1 MITALRRHPFAL
13 AFAISFLV
21 FGLFYALIGMAHA
34 APPTVPDPTD
44 HPIEF
49 WQALADLRTSGGLY
63 VVIAVAIATIAKSL
77 ARVLAPAG
85 GGAATGLRGRAIST
99 LTAIGLVAGALVDLL
114 LGSLTGTGLA
124 VAAAGAV
131 ALVQDPRD
139 TPLKRSSTATSVGVT
154 TLVFMLALTSCSS
167 SKLQLRD
174 RAANGVRVGLDCTT
188 PALVAAA
195 QEGAALARAA
205 ILATIRDDGRPDT
218 SSLRDAGRALRKES
232 LRCTFIAALAALAAP
247 VPRPSSSEE
256 PPQALGLEVDGRA
269 LRTAGRELAATY
281 WGVRGSILLPGGN
294 SLDPDDDP
302 DAGGQ

>member
-1 MITALRRHPFAL
+1 LFVFLFFA
-13 AFAISFLV
+13 
-21 FGLFYALIGMAHA
+21 GLLLFSRLAHA
-34 APPTVPDPTD
+34 APTVPDPTD

-49 WQALADLRTSGGLY
+49 WSTLADLRTSGGLY
-63 VVIAVAIATIAKSL
+63 VVIAVAIAAIAKSL

-85 GGAATGLRGRAIST
+85 GGAATGLRGRVIST
-99 LTAIGLVAGALVDLL
+99 LTAVALVAGALVDMLI
-114 LGSLTGTGLA
+114 GSLTGTGLA
-124 VAAAGAV
+124 VAAAGA
-131 ALVQDPRD
+131 AAMIQDPRD
-139 TPLKRSSTATSVGVT
+139 TPPKRSSTAAAAGVT
-154 TLVFMLALTSCSS
+154 TAMVFMLTLLALLALTSC

-188 PALVAAA
+188 PALVATA
-195 QEGAALARAA
+195 QEGAELARAA

-269 LRTAGRELAATY
+269 LRAAGRDLAATY
-281 WGVRGSILLPGGN
+281 WGVRGSILLPGGG
-294 SLDPDDDP
+294 SLDPNDDP